1 LNYSSLTDVVPR
13 RARREG
19 TMRTVTYGAACSL
32 DGFIA
37 GPDTAMDWL
46 HYSEDVSEVMAEYF
60 KTIDTMLLGR
70 KTWEYAQAMAAGG
83 SQPPEEAFIGIQTY
97 VFSRTLDSLP
107 DPRARLVRDD
117 AVDFVRDLK
126 RQPGRG
132 ICVMGGG
139 ELARSL
145 FEADLIDEVG
155 LNIHPV
161 LLGGGIPMFPAP
173 GPRVSLKLLSSRVLS
188 GGCVLA
194 NFKVQHR
201 RPRKPAKSE
210 SAVRQAEPVE
220 NLAER

>member
-1 LNYSSLTDVVPR
+1 
-13 RARREG
+13 
-19 TMRTVTYGAACSL
+19 MRTVTYGAACSL

-37 GPDTAMDWL
+37 GPNTSLDWL
-46 HYSEDVSEVMAEYF
+46 HYSKEVSEVMAEYF
-60 KTIDTMLLGR
+60 QTIDTILFGR
-70 KTWEYAQAMAAGG
+70 KTWDHAQVMSAE
-83 SQPPEEAFIGIQTY
+83 SPPPEEAFKGIQSY
-97 VFSRTLDSLP
+97 VFSRTLESLS
-107 DPRARLVRDD
+107 DPRVRLVRQD
-117 AVDFVRDLK
+117 AAEFVRDLK
-126 RQPGRG
+126 KQSGRG

-194 NFKVQHR
+194 SFRVQHR
-201 RPRKPAKSE
+201 RARKAAKLASGADRAE
-210 SAVRQAEPVE
+210 LAGAVT
-220 NLAER
+220 

>member
-1 LNYSSLTDVVPR
+1 
-13 RARREG
+13 
-19 TMRTVTYGAACSL
+19 MRTVTYGAACSL
-32 DGFIA
+32 DGFIT
-37 GPDTAMDWL
+37 GPDKALDWL
-46 HYSEDVSEVMAEYF
+46 HFSKDVSEVMAEYF
-60 KTIDTMLLGR
+60 KSIDTILMGR
-70 KTWEYAQAMAAGG
+70 KTYVDSQALVAEE
-83 SQPPEEAFIGIQTY
+83 SQPPDDAFKGIQTY
-97 VFSRTLDSLP
+97 IFSRTLEKLP

-117 AVDFVRDLK
+117 AATFVRDLK
-126 RQPGRG
+126 KQPGRG

-194 NFKVQHR
+194 NFRVQHR
-201 RPRKPAKSE
+201 RARKSAKSA
-210 SAVRQAEPVE
+210 SGADRAE
-220 NLAER
+220 LAGNVA

>member
-1 LNYSSLTDVVPR
+1 
-13 RARREG
+13 
-19 TMRTVTYGAACSL
+19 MRTVTYGAACSL

-37 GPDTAMDWL
+37 GPDSAIDWL
-46 HYSEDVSEVMAEYF
+46 HYSNDVTDIMAEYF
-60 KTIDTMLLGR
+60 KSIDTMLFGR
-70 KTWEYAQAMAAGG
+70 KTWEFAQAMAAGG
-83 SQPPEEAFIGIQTY
+83 SPPPDEAFTGIQTY
-97 VFSRTLDSLP
+97 VFSRRLDRMP

-117 AVDFVRDLK
+117 AADFVRDLK
-126 RQPGRG
+126 KQPGRG

-161 LLGGGIPMFPAP
+161 LLGGGTPMFPAP
-173 GPRVSLKLLSSRVLS
+173 GPRVSLTLLESRVLA

-201 RPRKPAKSE
+201 RSRHTHKSSAGVARADPA
-210 SAVRQAEPVE
+210 A
-220 NLAER
+220 NLV